1 MRAWKLTGVAACALV
16 ALALPS
22 YGGLITSW
30 ETGLEG
36 WAARPGATLAPTATA
51 GVTNGSS
58 ALRVS
63 TTGGQWNETMVLDG
77 AQYAAGFA
85 GNNVVSLDV
94 TASAADVPTPWL
106 FVWFAFNV
114 PDLFWIDSGPIN
126 IPLDGRPHTISWNY
140 QQAGV
145 TVDPNPYWFQFY
157 LPTMSGNGGA
167 PTVAFTF
174 DNLRTSNVP
183 TVPEPECLSLVA
195 AGVALLL
202 RRGRRG

>member
-1 MRAWKLTGVAACALV
+1 MKGRKLRWVAACAAV

-22 YGGLITSW
+22 QAGLVSSW

-36 WAARPGATLAPTATA
+36 WAARPSATLAPTAA
-51 GVTNGSS
+51 GGVTDGSS
-58 ALRVS
+58 ALRVN
-63 TTGGQWNETMVLDG
+63 TTGGGWNETMVLDG
-77 AQYAAGFA
+77 AQYAAAFA

-94 TASAADVPTPWL
+94 TASAADVPASWL
-106 FVWFAFNV
+106 FVWFALNV
-114 PDLFWIDSGPIN
+114 PDLFWTDSGPIN

-145 TVDPNPYWFQFY
+145 AVDPNPYWFQLY
-157 LPTMSGNGGA
+157 LPTMAGNGGS

-183 TVPEPECLSLVA
+183 TVPEPGSLALAA
-195 AGVALLL
+195 AGGALLL
-202 RRGRRG
+202 RRRRRV